1 MKKPYSI
8 IGSKLMLNKIKFFF
22 SITVINPRS
31 YGCDGYTAFEDKV
44 DILGHHH
51 SSSETTITPTPYT
64 SPVRIDP
71 TVLLLQNSMAKNV
84 SIFRAIFTV
93 GNEAIFDQFR
103 ITHSVTAIVSS
114 ISTVPIFRYI
124 SKSMLLP
131 LKADPRPSIHA

>member
-1 MKKPYSI
+1 
-8 IGSKLMLNKIKFFF
+8 MLNKIKFPKNLFF
-22 SITVINPRS
+22 SITVINPGS

-44 DILGHHH
+44 GILGHHH
-51 SSSETTITPTPYT
+51 TSSETTIAPTPYT
-64 SPVRIDP
+64 SPVRVDP
-71 TVLLLQNSMAKNV
+71 TVLLLQNSMAKNIF
-84 SIFRAIFTV
+84 IFRATFTA

-103 ITHSVTAIVSS
+103 VTHSVTAIVSS